1 MKNRPQD
8 PIISIVLFLLI
19 IVVIIFVLQNMQKR
33 EGKITSNQHTQ
44 DVTATALS
52 KTETAVATADAGVAT
67 AQARISAT
75 QTAIAT
81 AQAGNTSA
89 TATTTAAIAI
99 KQGEYAVTKQSSPP
113 HVKEGQ
119 AFQISFTLQNIGKNA
134 WSDQKGYQLQCI
146 DSDTSAIPCGSSAV
160 SWCNAIVQPNQSC
173 DVTVTMQAPTHPGKY
188 KAFWQLQHNKQS
200 VAPLGKPFMFVF
212 IIVD

>member
-1 MKNRPQD
+1 MRRLIQVLV
-8 PIISIVLFLLI
+8 SLAIVIGIVYGLFFFMMGGASSF
-19 IVVIIFVLQNMQKR
+19 VIDK
-33 EGKITSNQHTQ
+33 HTQ
-44 DVTATALS
+44 DVTAIALS
-52 KTETAVATADAGVAT
+52 KTETAVATADTGVAT

-89 TATTTAAIAI
+89 TATANAKLALV
-99 KQGEYAVTKQSSPP
+99 QGEYAVTKQSSPP

-119 AFQISFTLQNIGKNA
+119 TFQISFTLQNIGKNA

-160 SWCNAIVQPNQSC
+160 SWCNAIVQPHQFC
-173 DVTVTMQAPTHPGKY
+173 DVTVTMQAPTHSGKY